1 VFSTYSSILNGR
13 LGWMVAAVVTSLL
26 AGIGCEVDSNL
37 DPSHLGR
44 YEHTPVVLPI
54 LDRLDVVEQ
63 PDEDMLGTSEVTS
76 EDLIPQITE
85 YKMGPEDLITVTV
98 FELITPGVE
107 TVQTRRIDALG
118 YIRLPEIGQ
127 VKAGDLSPREL
138 EQRIID
144 ILHPDVIRDPEV
156 SVVVQEGRQKTFS
169 VMGATPGVGTY
180 TLQKTDF
187 RLLDALAL
195 AGGLDP
201 QVEEIFVIRQVPL
214 SDLVEGVEFGEP
226 TEPGVGKGNVPED
239 ADGQRGGGGDVD
251 RGALLDSL
259 MGEDGDGDEA
269 GNGGGNDNNQSA
281 NGADLGAALDD
292 AAGNGAANGGTNGTG
307 PDTRPE
313 RNPVTGLGSALEG
326 EGEGRWVNIDGEWV
340 RVQGATPEAAEDV
353 EGAESLDELP
363 PPDELIT
370 QRIIAVDAQKL
381 LQGVARY
388 NLVIRPDDVIR
399 IPADP
404 GGNFYMGGEIARP
417 GTYSLPRKRS
427 LTLKNA
433 IAAAGGLSPIGIPE
447 RVDLIRRL
455 EDGDSEAIL
464 RINAR
469 AIFEGLTP
477 DFYLKPNDQIVIG
490 TNLPASYLAV
500 IRNGFR
506 MSYGFGFLLDRN
518 FGRDVFGA
526 PPDSN
531 NR

>member
-1 VFSTYSSILNGR
+1 MFGAV
-13 LGWMVAAVVTSLL
+13 LGSLL
-26 AGIGCEVDSNL
+26 ALNAGCETDSNL
-37 DPSHLGR
+37 DPSHVGR

-54 LDRLDVVEQ
+54 LDSLDVVEE
-63 PDEDMLGTSEVTS
+63 PDEEMLGTSDVTS

-85 YKMGPEDLITVTV
+85 YKMGPEDLISVTV

-127 VKAGDLSPREL
+127 VKAGGLSPREL

-169 VMGATPGVGTY
+169 IMGATPGVGTY

-201 QVEEIFVIRQVPL
+201 QVEEIFVIRQVAL
-214 SDLVEGVEFGEP
+214 SDLIEGVEYGAP
-226 TEPGVGKGNVPED
+226 TEPHVRPDDGASTGGN
-239 ADGQRGGGGDVD
+239 GNGSTGGDDVD

-259 MGEDGDGDEA
+259 MGEDGDGD
-269 GNGGGNDNNQSA
+269 GNGNTTDNG
-281 NGADLGAALDD
+281 NGAAGGSAKGDDLGAALDD
-292 AAGNGAANGGTNGTG
+292 AAGNETAEASEAGEQ
-307 PDTRPE
+307 PE
-313 RNPVTGLGSALEG
+313 RNPGMGLGSALEG

-340 RVQGATPEAAEDV
+340 RVQGKTPEAAEDI
-353 EGAESLDELP
+353 EAAESLDELP

-381 LQGVARY
+381 LKGQARY

-399 IPADP
+399 IPSDP
-404 GGNFYMGGEIARP
+404 GGNFYMGGEISRP

-455 EDGDSEAIL
+455 DNGNSEAIL

-477 DFYLKPNDQIVIG
+477 DFYLKPNDQIMIG

-526 PPDSN
+526 PPSN
-531 NR
+531 NGVN